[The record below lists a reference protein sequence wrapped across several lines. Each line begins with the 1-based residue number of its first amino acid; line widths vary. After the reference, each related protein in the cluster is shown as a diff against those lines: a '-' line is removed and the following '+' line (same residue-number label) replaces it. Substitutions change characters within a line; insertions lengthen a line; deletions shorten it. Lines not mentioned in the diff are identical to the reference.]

1 MSSEAGINVSA
12 LCYWGWFRSFL
23 ARSRVAMVDRFPV
36 FDVILKKR
44 GRRWRWCLCS
54 TEGNTVMLGSEPSR
68 AAARYEANKALFLL
82 LLTAPYRSQL
92 SARLDQEAR
101 VRRWFRSLRRSGNS
115 FDDPQP
121 PAANLKRS
129 HAPEARAFFF

>member
-1 MSSEAGINVSA
+1 MQDGSEALRAVA
-12 LCYWGWFRSFL
+12 
-23 ARSRVAMVDRFPV
+23 VAMVDRFPV

-44 GRRWRWCLCS
+44 GRKWRWCLCT
-54 TEGNTVMLGSEPSR
+54 TEGKAVMLGSEASR

-101 VRRWFRSLRRSGNS
+101 VVRR
-115 FDDPQP
+115 
-121 PAANLKRS
+121 
-129 HAPEARAFFF
+129 